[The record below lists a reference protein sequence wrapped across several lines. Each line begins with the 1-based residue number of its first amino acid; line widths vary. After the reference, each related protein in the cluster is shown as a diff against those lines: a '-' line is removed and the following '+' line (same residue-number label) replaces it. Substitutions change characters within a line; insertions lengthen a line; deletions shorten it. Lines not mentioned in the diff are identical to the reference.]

1 MSFTINIYSDDCQF
15 ALRYLKNT
23 EVNLNNVLIMIEY
36 FNIRDNDWNLLY
48 PHHLTY
54 ANILKDITDFFNLE
68 LSTPIIQVSIKY
80 ANNSQES
87 NLVIDLMFI
96 YANGEEFDK
105 HMISSNLCSSSDHA
119 LLSTNIIIKKNFI

>member
-1 MSFTINIYSDDCQF
+1 M
-15 ALRYLKNT
+15 
-23 EVNLNNVLIMIEY
+23 
-36 FNIRDNDWNLLY
+36 Y

>member
-23 EVNLNNVLIMIEY
+23 EVNLNNVLIMIED
-36 FNIRDNDWNLLY
+36 FNISDNDWNLLY

-54 ANILKDITDFFNLE
+54 ANTLKDITDFFNLE
-68 LSTPIIQVSIKY
+68 LSTSIIQVSIKY

-87 NLVIDLMFI
+87 NLVIDLMFL
-96 YANGEEFDK
+96 YANEEEFDK
-105 HMISSNLCSSSDHA
+105 HMISSNLCSPSDHA
-119 LLSTNIIIKKNFI
+119 SLSVNIIIKENFI